1 MVVLFQQHV
10 FVLILN
16 RGVCS
21 GDYIFLTTSV
31 TSFCRLFSKAGQLF
45 VGFGLF
51 VKIC

>member
-10 FVLILN
+10 FVWTLN

-21 GDYIFLTTSV
+21 GDCIFVTSSV